1 MNTSKSMLDLLKG
14 YHSGCTQSESAEKQR
29 LPQPPLERS
38 RGGKTI
44 RLSRDFEAAARCSNV
59 LELLNGRRSVRR
71 YASAPLSLIELSFL
85 LWYTQGTE
93 KVVGNQRKAAIR
105 TVPSAGARHPF
116 ECYLALLN
124 VEGLEPGLYHYLS
137 LSHELEFVKS
147 VDNLGDRLTEVSSG
161 QSFLS
166 LAAAVFI
173 WAAVPE
179 RTIWRYPDQAEKYIL
194 LDAGHVCQNF
204 YLASG
209 IIGCGAC
216 AIGAYDQDLADAL
229 IGVDGQEELTVY
241 MAAVGKK
248 EEG

>member
-1 MNTSKSMLDLLKG
+1 MNTNGDALNLLKG
-14 YHSGCTQSESAEKQR
+14 YHSDGMQTESAEKQR

-38 RGGKTI
+38 RGGRTI
-44 RLSRDFEAAARCSNV
+44 RLSRNFEAAVRCSNV

-71 YASAPLSLIELSFL
+71 YAREPLSLTELSFL

-93 KVVGNQRKAAIR
+93 KIVGNQRKAAIR
-105 TVPSAGARHPF
+105 TVPSAGARHPL

-124 VEGLEPGLYHYLS
+124 VEGLEVGLYHYLS

-147 VDNLGDRLTEVSSG
+147 VDNLGDRLTEASCG

-173 WAAVPE
+173 WTAVPE
-179 RTIWRYPDQAEKYIL
+179 RTSWRYPDQAEKYIL
-194 LDAGHVCQNF
+194 LDAGHVCQNL

-209 IIGCGAC
+209 VTGCGAC

-229 IGVDGQEELTVY
+229 TGVDGREELTVY

-248 EEG
+248 E